1 MKIANRIN
9 KIPPY
14 PFVQIS
20 RTIAQKKSE
29 GIDVISFG
37 IGDPDIP
44 TPDTVI
50 ESLTKWSLKNINHRY
65 PESEGL
71 PEFRLGVAN
80 WYSKRFGIELNPDNE
95 IISLIGAKEGI
106 GHISLA
112 LLNPDDIAL
121 IPDPGYPVY
130 SIGTLFAAGQDY
142 IMPLLKK
149 NNWLPDLTEIPEEIA
164 RKAKVMWLNY
174 PNNPTG
180 AIVQDSYLND
190 VVEFAKKYDI
200 TILHDACY
208 TEIYYDNYLPK
219 SFLNIPGAKDVGI
232 EFHSLSKSYNMTG
245 WRIGMAVG
253 NSEIIKA
260 LEIVKS
266 NLDSGAPQAI
276 QEMALAAL
284 SLDQEY
290 IETRN
295 AIYENRRNKIVETL
309 NNIGLY
315 VDPPKASL
323 YIWAEV
329 PEGYSSKDFSEQLLE
344 ECNVLVSPGTSYG
357 KYGEGFVR
365 LSLTLSDD
373 KIDEALTRIAK
384 WKQ

>member
-44 TPDTVI
+44 TPDNVI
-50 ESLTKWSLKNINHRY
+50 QSLADSSLKNSNHRY

-71 PEFRLGVAN
+71 PEFRSGVAK

-106 GHISLA
+106 GHIALA

-130 SIGTLFAAGQDY
+130 SIGTLFAAGQEF

-149 NNWLPDLTEIPEEIA
+149 NHWLPDLSEIPETIA
-164 RKAKVMWLNY
+164 KKAKVMWLNY

-180 AIVQDSYLND
+180 AIVSDSYLKD
-190 VVEFAKKYDI
+190 VVKFAKKYDI

-219 SFLNIPGAKDVGI
+219 SFLNIPGAKEVGI

-253 NSEIIKA
+253 NSEIIKG

-266 NLDSGAPQAI
+266 NLDSGVPQAI
-276 QEMALAAL
+276 QEMALTAL

-290 IETRN
+290 IKSRN
-295 AIYENRRNKIVETL
+295 NIYETRRNKIVETL
-309 NNIGLY
+309 NTIGLR
-315 VDPPKASL
+315 VEPPKASL

-329 PEGYSSKDFSEQLLE
+329 PQEYTSKDFSEQLLE

-357 KYGEGFVR
+357 KYGEGFIR

-373 KIDEALTRIAK
+373 KIDEALSRITK